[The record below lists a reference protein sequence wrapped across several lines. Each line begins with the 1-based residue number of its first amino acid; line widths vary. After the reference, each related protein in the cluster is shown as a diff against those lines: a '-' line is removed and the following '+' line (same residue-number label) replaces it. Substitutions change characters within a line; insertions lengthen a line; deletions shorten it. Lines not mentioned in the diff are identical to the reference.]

1 MGQLR
6 AGAQVNVLG
15 WFACTFYCGEVS
27 TTILTVRRGQLWRI
41 NRGNVGST
49 FLFIARL
56 RMENRE
62 FRERRLLNASMD
74 NLPRQKKSS
83 RKRRAQAFYPM
94 PMPSMSDTVD
104 QDSSSVSSSD
114 EAYETDED
122 GYIRTLVSASYLLS
136 VCLHAHVPI
145 HAACCAG
152 LRA

>member
-1 MGQLR
+1 MWRKSGGDRTGKMRDRGTHR
-6 AGAQVNVLG
+6 APSGAL
-15 WFACTFYCGEVS
+15 E
-27 TTILTVRRGQLWRI
+27 
-41 NRGNVGST
+41 
-49 FLFIARL
+49 RL
-56 RMENRE
+56 RSNSTDYTERIFHDEEFGEENVELVDEEWASFERVLRE

-122 GYIRTLVSASYLLS
+122 GYIRTLVSSS
-136 VCLHAHVPI
+136 K
-145 HAACCAG
+145 
-152 LRA
+152 